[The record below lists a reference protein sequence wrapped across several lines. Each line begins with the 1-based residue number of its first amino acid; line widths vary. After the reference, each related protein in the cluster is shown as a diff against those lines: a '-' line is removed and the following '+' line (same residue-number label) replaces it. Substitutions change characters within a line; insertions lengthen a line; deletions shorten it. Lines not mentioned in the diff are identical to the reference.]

1 MKRRSKQPKS
11 SLATA
16 MQEAGELENERK
28 RKKSMRSTFQAF
40 LVNQTE
46 EGFTMGIQRLR
57 LEDLPP
63 GDVLIQVA
71 YAALNYKDALVCLP
85 KGGVARSY
93 PLVPGLELTGVV
105 VDSSDPRF
113 QPGDRVLAYDFGST
127 QGVSRHGGYSEYA
140 RVPGDFLFR
149 LPAGVDCKQAL
160 VLSAGVTVA
169 KGLRELEK
177 HDLSPERGPVLVTGA
192 TGGVGSLAVSL
203 LSRHGYTVAASTGK
217 ADVQD
222 YLRQLGAS
230 EILSREETSAEN
242 TRSLEAERWA
252 GSIDTVGGATLA
264 YLMRTTKKG
273 GAIAAIGV
281 SGGAAYHA
289 TVYPLILRGIKLLG
303 VDMPS
308 TSLHMRRDL
317 WEEVVHETTL
327 LSLVHA
333 IVSEVTLEDIPRM
346 TEAMLGGRTR
356 GRILVRPSEQ

>member
-1 MKRRSKQPKS
+1 M
-11 SLATA
+11 TA
-16 MQEAGELENERK
+16 PFR
-28 RKKSMRSTFQAF
+28 AF
-40 LVNQTE
+40 VVDQTAD
-46 EGFTMGIQRLR
+46 GFKMGIQQ
-57 LEDLPP
+57 LEQRDLPP

-71 YAALNYKDALVCLP
+71 YAAVNYKDALVCIP
-85 KGGVARSY
+85 NGNVARTS
-93 PLVPGLELTGVV
+93 PLVPGLELTGAVV
-105 VDSSDPRF
+105 ESTDPRF
-113 QPGDRVLAYDFGST
+113 QPGDPVLAYDFGST
-127 QGVSRHGGYSEYA
+127 QGISRHGGYSEYA
-140 RVPGDFLFR
+140 RVPGDFLFP
-149 LPAGVDCKQAL
+149 LPAGLGFKQAH
-160 VLSAGVTVA
+160 VLSAGVTAVM
-169 KGLRELEK
+169 GLRQLEK
-177 HDLSPERGPVLVTGA
+177 HDLTPQRGPVLVTGA

-203 LSRHGYTVAASTGK
+203 LLRRGYTVAASTGK
-217 ADVQD
+217 PDAQD
-222 YLRQLGAS
+222 YLRRLGTS
-230 EILSREETSAEN
+230 EILSREETEAES
-242 TRSLEAERWA
+242 TRPLEAERWA